1 MRSFFWR
8 VFLAQLL
15 SLAVALGAIIAL
27 LSFAF
32 RDLYVEVAQQQLKNR
47 AEAIAIGLMP
57 VMAGNP
63 TQQQLQDIVKLMS
76 DSTNTA
82 ICLVL
87 PGPEGAKPDVVGGR
101 TKRGGTG
108 PGAEVARPGETII
121 YSGTANPCGED
132 VMLTQASLPNGKG
145 RVILHATISDFVSNT
160 VAQVRR
166 MIIFEG
172 TAAVVLAL
180 LVAFVVARRV
190 TQPLRRTTVMAQRM
204 AEGDFS
210 QRVGVRGRDEVGAL
224 AASFDSLADS
234 LQKTMTDLNQ
244 EQARL
249 RGILASV
256 AEGIIAVDTEGK
268 IVLINPQAAALLG
281 VQPDM
286 GAEVSQLPEAVAAG
300 FSECLSRNELRT
312 LEFAWGR
319 PTRHLVLNIAPVR
332 AGGSAGG
339 GWGAVAVV
347 RDVTESRRLEEM
359 RRRFLSDASHE
370 IRTPLTSISGFAA
383 AIVDGTAASEE
394 EQMRCASV
402 IARETERLGRLVS
415 DLLDL
420 SRIESGAVALEMNEV
435 DLADLIRDAV
445 EGFETQTQERGVTVE
460 LHLPPDLPPVQ
471 ADGDRIYQ
479 VMVNLISNALRFNR
493 DQGRITISAERKD
506 PSGGGVATPTGWQRH
521 GAVCV
526 SVRDTG
532 RGIDPA
538 ELPYIWERFY
548 RADAARSRH
557 DGGTGL
563 GLAIVR
569 SIVEKHGGTV
579 SAQSEPE
586 EGSTFSFTLP
596 VR

>member
-32 RDLYVEVAQQQLKNR
+32 RDLYVELTRRQLQNR

-63 TQQQLQDIVKLMS
+63 TKQQLQDIVKLMG
-76 DSTNTA
+76 DSTNTG

-87 PGPEGAKPDVVGGR
+87 SGPAGAKPGVVGSR
-101 TKRGGTG
+101 AKRGGTG
-108 PGAEVARPGETII
+108 PGAKEARPGETII

-132 VMLTQASLPNGKG
+132 VMLTQAPLPNGKG
-145 RVILHATISDFVSNT
+145 LVVLHVPVSDFVSPT
-160 VAQVRR
+160 VTQVRR
-166 MIIFEG
+166 MIIYEG
-172 TAAVVLAL
+172 TAAVILAL
-180 LVAFVVARRV
+180 LVAFIVARRV
-190 TQPLRRTTVMAQRM
+190 TQPLRLTTALAQRM

-224 AASFDSLADS
+224 ATSFDSLADS

-281 VQPDM
+281 LQPTA
-286 GAEVSQLPEAVAAG
+286 GAEMRELPETVAAG

-312 LEFAWGR
+312 LEFTWGR
-319 PTRHLVLNIAPVR
+319 PTRHLVLSIAPVR
-332 AGGSAGG
+332 AGEAGR
-339 GWGAVAVV
+339 WGAVAVV

-370 IRTPLTSISGFAA
+370 IRTPLTSISGFAT

-394 EQMRCASV
+394 ERMRCASV

-460 LHLPPDLPPVQ
+460 LHLPSDLPPVQ
-471 ADGDRIYQ
+471 ADGDRVYQ

-493 DQGRITISAERKD
+493 DQGKITVSAERK
-506 PSGGGVATPTGWQRH
+506 G
-521 GAVCV
+521 GAVRV
-526 SVRDTG
+526 SVQDTG
-532 RGIDPA
+532 QGIDPA

-579 SAQSEPE
+579 SAQSEPDQ
-586 EGSTFSFTLP
+586 GSTFSFTLP
-596 VR
+596 VTA